1 MMPLCHI
8 LIDGN
13 CLTEIE
19 FRLKSIATDFFVSV
33 KMINCKA
40 LILAQT
46 DRSLA
51 HLLIR
56 GDNSRKKSET
66 TERCCKH
73 PKISTLLFHGN
84 KRVLGFGQ
92 NLALS
97 NQ

>member
-1 MMPLCHI
+1 MISNPFIRWLYLSLLFDLLCHRKMMPLCHI

-19 FRLKSIATDFFVSV
+19 YRLKSIATDFFVSV

-56 GDNSRKKSET
+56 GDNS
-66 TERCCKH
+66 
-73 PKISTLLFHGN
+73 L
-84 KRVLGFGQ
+84 
-92 NLALS
+92 
-97 NQ
+97 